1 MLPGGFLGSEIVR
14 LDALCRNSR
23 ELTGAAGRLLLVTVR
38 CRHAHLAGLL
48 AAVLPWGAAWT
59 ACAQDAGSDAAIAA
73 QPPTMDGIVARLGSS
88 DYAQR
93 EAAENELTLRPL
105 SEILKALGDRSLSA
119 EQRERLEQAGLT
131 QFRDAERAALGVQF
145 SQFNFG
151 RGGAAGGGVTIERTI
166 PGFDSTRV
174 FQAGDIIRSMG
185 GQTIRDQNEARPVIV
200 SFEPG
205 EEVDV
210 EFVRG
215 GEVMRDKVKLGSFR
229 TLTNRGDLSGF
240 QLQRAWE
247 YRLAR
252 AAGGPPPA
260 APVPAMDPTRFRRVV
275 NQERRASADLA
286 REAAERLQANQIPET
301 ATGRGL
307 NFVRAGAARDLTEDA
322 RSSFDADRINLKLSG
337 KANLDPADATR
348 ERIRQLESQIRD
360 NSLRLR
366 NANLDDGTRARI
378 EANNRQ
384 LRLLVQ
390 QNREDLRRWLQDQ
403 AKEEPADQQD
413 GEGQFEPD
421 MDGPKKK

>member
-1 MLPGGFLGSEIVR
+1 
-14 LDALCRNSR
+14 
-23 ELTGAAGRLLLVTVR
+23 
-38 CRHAHLAGLL
+38 
-48 AAVLPWGAAWT
+48 
-59 ACAQDAGSDAAIAA
+59 
-73 QPPTMDGIVARLGSS
+73 
-88 DYAQR
+88 
-93 EAAENELTLRPL
+93 
-105 SEILKALGDRSLSA
+105 
-119 EQRERLEQAGLT
+119 
-131 QFRDAERAALGVQF
+131 
-145 SQFNFG
+145 
-151 RGGAAGGGVTIERTI
+151 
-166 PGFDSTRV
+166 
-174 FQAGDIIRSMG
+174 
-185 GQTIRDQNEARPVIV
+185 
-200 SFEPG
+200 
-205 EEVDV
+205 
-210 EFVRG
+210 
-215 GEVMRDKVKLGSFR
+215 
-229 TLTNRGDLSGF
+229 
-240 QLQRAWE
+240 
-247 YRLAR
+247 
-252 AAGGPPPA
+252 
-260 APVPAMDPTRFRRVV
+260 MDPTRFRRVV